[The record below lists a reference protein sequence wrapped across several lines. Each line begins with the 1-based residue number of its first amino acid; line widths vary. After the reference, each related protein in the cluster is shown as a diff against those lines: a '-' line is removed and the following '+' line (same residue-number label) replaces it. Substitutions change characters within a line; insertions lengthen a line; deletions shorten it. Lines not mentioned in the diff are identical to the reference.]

1 MLVSA
6 SDGSDEKLDRIVE
19 GLQSV
24 NVTLES
30 LRVSLSSLVQ
40 ICDDQESRL
49 RAVERWQQ
57 KLIPLFAILTFMVG
71 AVFTEFLRRISF

>member
-1 MLVSA
+1 MSVS
-6 SDGSDEKLDRIVE
+6 DFRESDEKLDRIVE
-19 GLQSV
+19 GLQGV

-49 RAVERWQQ
+49 RTVERWQQ

-71 AVFTEFLRRISF
+71 AVFTEFLRRFPF